1 MAKNDHQYGGG
12 GTRRRGLP
20 VSAGLG
26 VGGGRLAGRLCWAET
41 TRGHISI
48 PKETFSVKLF

>member
-12 GTRRRGLP
+12 
-20 VSAGLG
+20 G

-48 PKETFSVKLF
+48 PKEAFSIKLF